1 MLADLEKFDVATNCF
16 IDVGLEPHLMNT
28 IARTMAEMKARFEHS
43 WEMRHTVEG
52 ETYWC
57 NGVSGEIRKTY
68 PFVKEVE
75 SGIESK
81 RKELAGNK
89 LIKKLKR
96 TNTSEK
102 TSDAFRVNH
111 KVATIL
117 KQECSRRA
125 EALLGVLLQ
134 DELRKA
140 RSHALPLKEL
150 ENVLMKS

>member
-1 MLADLEKFDVATNCF
+1 MRREYAQLLADLEKFDVATNCF

-28 IARTMAEMKARFEHS
+28 IAKTMFEMKTRFEHS

-52 ETYWC
+52 ETYWF
-57 NGVSGEIRKTY
+57 NSVSGEIRRTY

-75 SGIESK
+75 AAIESK
-81 RKELAGNK
+81 RRELAGNK

-125 EALLGVLLQ
+125 ESLLGMLLL
-134 DELRKA
+134 D
-140 RSHALPLKEL
+140 
-150 ENVLMKS
+150 